1 MKVEHPVPS
10 PPESD
15 PAVPRAMD
23 EASIPT
29 TLSDPNLKADS
40 HVIAESSLSHN
51 DSQNRPIEDPDT
63 DLAFEKDE
71 LILTPDSRT
80 PSYSPKIWQVKG
92 SPLKLSALEATV
104 SVKRGLFTY
113 DSFEM

>member
-10 PPESD
+10 RPESD
-15 PAVPRAMD
+15 PAAPRAMD

-29 TLSDPNLKADS
+29 PLSDPNLKADG
-40 HVIAESSLSHN
+40 HTLAESSQPHHG
-51 DSQNRPIEDPDT
+51 SQNRPIEDPDT

-80 PSYSPKIWQVKG
+80 LSSSPKIWQVKE

>member
-1 MKVEHPVPS
+1 MKVERPVPS
-10 PPESD
+10 RPESD

-40 HVIAESSLSHN
+40 HIMAESSRSHN
-51 DSQNRPIEDPDT
+51 ESQNRPVEDPDT

-71 LILTPDSRT
+71 LILTPNTRARS
-80 PSYSPKIWQVKG
+80 SSPKIWKVRG

-113 DSFEM
+113 DSFEL

>member
-1 MKVEHPVPS
+1 
-10 PPESD
+10 
-15 PAVPRAMD
+15 MD
-23 EASIPT
+23 EASMPT

-40 HVIAESSLSHN
+40 HTMAESSRSHN
-51 DSQNRPIEDPDT
+51 GSRNRPVEDPDN

-71 LILTPDSRT
+71 LILTPDTRT
-80 PSYSPKIWQVKG
+80 PSYSPKIWKVRE

>member
-10 PPESD
+10 RPESD
-15 PAVPRAMD
+15 PAAPRAMD

-29 TLSDPNLKADS
+29 PLSDPNLKADG
-40 HVIAESSLSHN
+40 HTLAESSQPHHG
-51 DSQNRPIEDPDT
+51 SQNRPVEDPDT

-71 LILTPDSRT
+71 LIFTPDNRT
-80 PSYSPKIWQVKG
+80 PSSSPKIWQVRG